1 MHDLVI
7 RNGVVV
13 DGTGA
18 PRFGADVAIDGEQ
31 ITAVGKVDA
40 AGRREIDADG
50 RIVSPGWVDIHTH
63 YDGQATWDHDL
74 APSSTHGVTSIV
86 MGNCGVGFAPA
97 QPERHD
103 WLISLLE
110 GVEDIPGTALTEGMT
125 WGWES
130 FPDYLDVLD
139 RMDWTLDVGT
149 QVPHAALRTYV
160 MGPDGADNTVRATHE
175 QIEAMSAM
183 CEEAVRAGAL
193 GFTTSRTWVHR
204 TSEGAQIGTLKA
216 GPEEVLGLAAALQ
229 RAGTGVIQLIS
240 DAYQTT
246 DDQLVESELALLESI
261 ALFVGRPMSFTV
273 QQSDESPGRWRE
285 LLDAIA
291 RWERAGATVRA
302 QTAVRPIGVVAGL
315 TSTVNPLR
323 CSKTYKAMASLPLAE
338 RVVRMQDPA
347 VRETILAEHGSF
359 VPSTFSA
366 TTHSG
371 YDRMFPMAEF
381 PNYEPTADDSLA
393 AVAARQG
400 KPANEVMYDYF
411 CEDGGERLVY
421 LPFMNY
427 SGGNL
432 DDVAE
437 MIASPLTLSGL
448 SDAGAHCNTL
458 SDGTMPTTAISH
470 WTRDRATR
478 DGGTGRTFDL
488 EYMVHRQTQATASW
502 VGFHDRGVIAPG
514 MLADLNV
521 FDHDEINAYA
531 PELVEDLPAGGTR
544 LLQRSAGYA
553 ATVKRGAVTVEAG
566 ELTGAR
572 PGSLQR
578 GPQHAATQ
586 QA

>member
-18 PRFGADVAIDGEQ
+18 DRVRADVAVNNGVITEVGEIDGSAYR
-31 ITAVGKVDA
+31 T
-40 AGRREIDADG
+40 IDAEG
-50 RIVSPGWVDIHTH
+50 HIVSPGWVDIHTH
-63 YDGQATWDHDL
+63 YDGQATWDADL
-74 APSSTHGVTSIV
+74 APSSTHGVTTVV

-97 QPERHD
+97 QPDRHS

-110 GVEDIPGTALTEGMT
+110 GVEDIPGTALAEGMT

-139 RMDWTLDVGT
+139 QMKWTLDVGT
-149 QVPHAALRTYV
+149 QIPHAALRTYV
-160 MGPDGADNTVRATHE
+160 MGEDGADNRIAANHD
-175 QIEAMSAM
+175 QIERMSQL
-183 CEEAVRAGAL
+183 CEEAIRAGAL

-216 GPEEVLGLAAALQ
+216 GADEVLGIAAALQ

-246 DDQLVESELALLESI
+246 DDDLVKSELALLEAI
-261 ALFVGRPMSFTV
+261 ALHVNRPLSFTV

-285 LLDAIA
+285 LLNAIGTW
-291 RWERAGATVRA
+291 RSAGADVSA

-323 CSKTYKAMASLPLAE
+323 CSPTYKSLSSLPLAE
-338 RVVRMQDPA
+338 RLVKMRDPQI
-347 VRETILAEHGSF
+347 RQTILDEHAAF
-359 VPSTFSA
+359 VPSSFSV

-371 YDRMFPMAEF
+371 YDRMYPMAEF
-381 PNYEPTADDSLA
+381 PNYEPQPDDSLA
-393 AVAARQG
+393 GLAARAG
-400 KPANEVMYDYF
+400 RPANEVMYDF
-411 CEDGGERLVY
+411 FTEGDGSKLVY

-427 SGGNL
+427 AGGSL

-470 WTRDRATR
+470 WTRDRADR
-478 DGGTGRTFDL
+478 GGSTFEL
-488 EYMVHRQTQATASW
+488 EYMVHRQTQATASH
-502 VGFHDRGVIAPG
+502 VGFNDRGVIAPG
-514 MLADLNV
+514 YVADINV
-521 FDHDEINAYA
+521 FDHEKIDAQA
-531 PELVEDLPAGGTR
+531 PELVQDLPAGGTR
-544 LLQRSAGYA
+544 LLQKSVGYQ
-553 ATVKRGAVTVEAG
+553 ATIKNGTVTVSNG
-566 ELTGAR
+566 ELTGEH
-572 PGSLQR
+572 PGRLLR
-578 GPQHAATQ
+578 GER
-586 QA
+586 

>member
-1 MHDLVI
+1 MTHDLVI

-18 PRFGADVAIDGEQ
+18 KRFGADVAIDDGV
-31 ITAVGKVDA
+31 ITEVGPVTG

-50 RIVSPGWVDIHTH
+50 QIVSPGWVDIHTH
-63 YDGQATWDHDL
+63 YDGQATWDSDL

-97 QPERHD
+97 QPDKHS

-130 FPDYLDVLD
+130 FPEYLDVLD
-139 RMDWTLDVGT
+139 RMSWTLDVGT
-149 QVPHAALRTYV
+149 QIPHAALRTYV
-160 MGPDGADNTVRATHE
+160 MGTDGADNSVAASHE
-175 QIEAMSAM
+175 QIEAMSQL
-183 CEEAVRAGAL
+183 CEESMAAGAL

-204 TSEGAQIGTLKA
+204 TSEGAQIGTLNA
-216 GPEEVLGLAAALQ
+216 GADEVLGIAAALQ

-246 DDQLVESELALLESI
+246 DDELVASELALLEAI
-261 ALFVGRPMSFTV
+261 ALHVQRPLSFTV

-285 LLDAIA
+285 LLEAIGHWRA
-291 RWERAGATVRA
+291 AGADVSA

-323 CSKTYKAMASLPLAE
+323 CSRTYKSLASLPLAE
-338 RVVRMQDPA
+338 RVARMQDLA
-347 VRETILAEHGSF
+347 VRETILNEHGSF
-359 VPSTFSA
+359 VPSSFSA

-371 YDRMFPMAEF
+371 YDRMYPMAEF
-381 PNYEPTADDSLA
+381 PNYEPTPEDSLA
-393 AVAARQG
+393 GVAARTG
-400 KPANEVMYDYF
+400 RPANEVMYDLF
-411 CEDGGERLVY
+411 IANGGANLVY

-427 SGGNL
+427 AGGSL

-437 MIASPLTLSGL
+437 MIESPLTLSGL

-470 WTRDRATR
+470 WTRDRSN
-478 DGGTGRTFDL
+478 GKTFEL
-488 EYMVHRQTQATASW
+488 EHMVHRQTQATASH
-502 VGFHDRGVIAPG
+502 VGFDDRGVVAPG
-514 MLADLNV
+514 YLADLNI
-521 FDHDEINAYA
+521 FDHDTINAHA
-531 PELVEDLPAGGTR
+531 PELVQDLPAGGTR
-544 LLQRSAGYA
+544 LLQRSSGYM
-553 ATVKRGAVTVEAG
+553 ATIKRGTQTVENG
-566 ELTGAR
+566 ELTGEY
-572 PGSLQR
+572 PGSLLR
-578 GPQHAATQ
+578 GPQTR
-586 QA
+586 

>member
-18 PRFGADVAIDGEQ
+18 PRFGADVAVDGDR
-31 ITAVGKVDA
+31 ITAVGEVEGG
-40 AGRREIDADG
+40 GRREIDADG
-50 RIVSPGWVDIHTH
+50 LIVSPGWVDIHTH

-74 APSSTHGVTSIV
+74 APSSTHGVTTVV

-97 QPERHD
+97 RPDRHE
-103 WLISLLE
+103 WLIRLLE
-110 GVEDIPGTALTEGMT
+110 GVEDIPGTALTEGMQ

-130 FPDYLDVLD
+130 FPEYLDVLD

-149 QVPHAALRTYV
+149 QIPHAALRTYV
-160 MGPDGADNTVRATHE
+160 MGDDGADNSVAADHT
-175 QIEAMSAM
+175 QIEQMSQL
-183 CEEAVRAGAL
+183 CEEAIRAGAL

-204 TSEGAQIGTLKA
+204 SADGAQIGTLKA
-216 GPEEVLGLAAALQ
+216 GADEVLGLAAALQ

-246 DDQLVESELALLESI
+246 DDELVASELALLESI
-261 ALFVGRPMSFTV
+261 ALHVGRPMSFTV

-285 LLDAIA
+285 LLEAIA
-291 RWERAGATVRA
+291 RWNAAGADVRA

-323 CSKTYKAMASLPLAE
+323 CSPTYKALADLPLAE
-338 RVVRMQDPA
+338 RVARMAEPGVRG
-347 VRETILAEHGSF
+347 TILAEHQAF
-359 VPSTFSA
+359 VPSAFSA

-371 YDRMFPMAEF
+371 YDRMFPMGQF
-381 PNYEPTADDSLA
+381 PDYEPSPENSLA
-393 AVAARQG
+393 GIAAREG
-400 KPANEVMYDYF
+400 RAANEVMYDWF
-411 CEDGGERLVY
+411 TAEGGTRLVY

-427 SGGNL
+427 SNGTL

-470 WTRDRATR
+470 WTRDRG
-478 DGGTGRTFDL
+478 DGRTFDL
-488 EYMVHRQTQATASW
+488 EHMVHRQTEATASW
-502 VGFHDRGVIAPG
+502 VGFTDRGVVAPG
-514 MLADLNV
+514 YLADLNV
-521 FDHDEINAYA
+521 FDHDEINAQA
-531 PELVEDLPAGGTR
+531 PELVQDLPAGGTR
-544 LLQRSAGYA
+544 LLQRSVGYA
-553 ATVKRGAVTVEAG
+553 ATIKRGLVTAEQG
-566 ELTGAR
+566 ELTGSR

-578 GPQHAATQ
+578 GPQSLDR
-586 QA
+586 

>member
-7 RNGVVV
+7 RNGVIV

-18 PRFGADVAIDGEQ
+18 ARYEGDLAIDGER
-31 ITAVGKVDA
+31 IAAVGEVA
-40 AGRREIDADG
+40 EAGRREIDADG

-63 YDGQATWDHDL
+63 YDGQATWDPDL
-74 APSSTHGVTSIV
+74 APSSTHGVTTIV

-97 QPERHD
+97 RPERHD

-130 FPDYLDVLD
+130 FPEYLDVLD
-139 RMDWTLDVGT
+139 RMAWTLDVGT

-160 MGPDGADNTVRATHE
+160 MGDDGADNTVRASHE
-175 QIEAMSAM
+175 QIEAMSQL

-216 GPEEVLGLAAALQ
+216 GSDEVLGLAAALQ

-246 DDQLVESELALLESI
+246 DDALVASELELLESI
-261 ALFVGRPMSFTV
+261 ALHVGRPMSFTV

-291 RWERAGATVRA
+291 RWNEAGAVTRA

-315 TSTVNPLR
+315 TSTVNPFR
-323 CSKTYKAMASLPLAE
+323 CSPTYRSIAALPLAE
-338 RVVRMQDPA
+338 RVARMTDPA
-347 VRETILAEHGSF
+347 VRDTILAEHGAF
-359 VPSTFSA
+359 VPSDFSA

-371 YDRMFPMAEF
+371 YDRMFPMDEY
-381 PNYEPTADDSLA
+381 PNYEPRIEDSLA
-393 AVAARQG
+393 AIGAREG
-400 KPANEVMYDYF
+400 RPGNEVMYDYF
-411 CEDGGERLVY
+411 VGDGGTRLVY

-427 SGGNL
+427 SGGSL

-470 WTRDRATR
+470 WTRDRA
-478 DGGTGRTFDL
+478 DGRTFDL
-488 EYMVHRQTQATASW
+488 EYMVHRQTQATAEW
-502 VGFHDRGVIAPG
+502 VGFHDRGVLAPG
-514 MLADLNV
+514 KLADVNV
-521 FDHDEINAYA
+521 FDHDEINAFA

-544 LLQRSAGYA
+544 LLQRSNGYA
-553 ATVKRGAVTVEAG
+553 ATIKRGVTTVESGA
-566 ELTGAR
+566 LTGER

-578 GPQHAATQ
+578 GPQG
-586 QA
+586 